1 MDNKE
6 QNKINKMGRQL
17 SMDELE
23 QVVGGGDSYFKQ
35 MTDPHEE
42 DFITVRDTTSPV
54 DTVGVRM

>member
-1 MDNKE
+1 MDNKTDTAS
-6 QNKINKMGRQL
+6 KIGRNL
-17 SMDELE
+17 SIDELE

-42 DFITVRDTTSPV
+42 DLITVRDTTSPV

>member
-1 MDNKE
+1 MDNKTD
-6 QNKINKMGRQL
+6 KISKMGRNL

-23 QVVGGGDSYFKQ
+23 QVTGGGDSYFKQ

-42 DFITVRDTTSPV
+42 DLITVRDTTSPV

>member
-1 MDNKE
+1 MDNKTD
-6 QNKINKMGRQL
+6 KTSKRGRNL

-42 DFITVRDTTSPV
+42 DLITVRDTTSPV